1 MPRFTF
7 KSSLSYN
14 QKPLTRPVPLTRGA
28 GIKPLVMKKL
38 SLNQLIICLRV
49 CVIAFVLAV
58 LSLFLFSFTVH
69 KFGDDFLKQ
78 LGITKSAAD
87 EKITG
92 SILGGYL
99 DAYGVKNAKN
109 IATGNRAAIAKDLL
123 TYTKQYV
130 KGVAFVKQY
139 SALKESRKPQLNK
152 TQAPEEMQRETIA
165 SYKKSVTDMEAT
177 VKTAD
182 ASMKPIFEKVLID
195 AGKQLKEAEDPNN
208 KSFVSYKKNY
218 PELVNSNKQNY
229 EKQLADWENEY
240 PSNHLLFVKKRLQQF
255 LDETKDIDFAAEL
268 TVKNGKKIFV
278 NRAYESKGNRW
289 KMAFRAGKEV
299 VEPAR
304 AFVQQWMEEIK

>member
-1 MPRFTF
+1 
-7 KSSLSYN
+7 
-14 QKPLTRPVPLTRGA
+14 
-28 GIKPLVMKKL
+28 MKKL

>member
-1 MPRFTF
+1 
-7 KSSLSYN
+7 
-14 QKPLTRPVPLTRGA
+14 
-28 GIKPLVMKKL
+28 MKKL
-38 SLNQLIICLRV
+38 SLNQLIICLRI
-49 CVIAFVLAV
+49 CAIAFVLAI

-109 IATGNRAAIAKDLL
+109 IVTGNRAAIVKDLL
-123 TYTKQYV
+123 AYTKQYV
-130 KGVAFVKQY
+130 TGAAFVKQY
-139 SALKESRKPQLNK
+139 NALRESHKPQPDK
-152 TQAPEEMQRETIA
+152 IQTPEEMQKETITA
-165 SYKKSVTDMEAT
+165 YKKGVMDMEAT
-177 VKTAD
+177 VRNAD
-182 ASMKPIFEKVLID
+182 ASLKPVFEKVLID
-195 AGKQLKEAEDPNN
+195 ARKQLKEAEDPNN

-218 PELVNSNKQNY
+218 PELLSIKKQSY

-268 TVKNGKKIFV
+268 TVKNGKKIFI

-304 AFVQQWMEEIK
+304 AFV

>member
-1 MPRFTF
+1 
-7 KSSLSYN
+7 
-14 QKPLTRPVPLTRGA
+14 
-28 GIKPLVMKKL
+28 MKKL
-38 SLNQLIICLRV
+38 LVNQLVICFRI
-49 CVIAFVLAV
+49 CVLAFVLAV
-58 LSLFLFSFTVH
+58 FSFFLFSFTVQ

-87 EKITG
+87 EKISN

-99 DAYGVKNAKN
+99 DAYGVKNVKN

-123 TYTKQYV
+123 AYTKKYV
-130 KGVAFVKQY
+130 SGTAFVKQY
-139 SALKESRKPQLNK
+139 AALKESHKPQPDK
-152 TQAPEEMQRETIA
+152 IQTPEEMQKETIA
-165 SYKKSVTDMEAT
+165 SYKKSVTDIEAT
-177 VKTAD
+177 VKNAD
-182 ASMKPIFEKVLID
+182 ASMKPVFEKVLAD
-195 AGKQLKEAEDPNN
+195 AKKQLKEAEDPNN

-218 PELVNSNKQNY
+218 PELVASNKQSY
-229 EKQLADWENEY
+229 EKQLTDWENEY
-240 PSNHLLFVKKRLQQF
+240 PSNHLSFVKKRLQQF

-304 AFVQQWMEEIK
+304 TFVQQWLNEIR